1 MAIKISAAKEDVL
14 SNRPGSSGLFIGIVF
29 VLLLVGILG
38 LFLWVSELSKATNNS
53 SSNIETRVEVLEEQL
68 KLADSTSTEFLSD
81 INSQLQFL
89 DKEIRKLWDLSNKR
103 NKVNIS
109 NLTKKV
115 EQHDNSLKEI
125 SATQTNDQKNIKLIA
140 DEFKD
145 IKNLFKEL
153 TKTIQSND
161 EILSKINQLNNN
173 ILLLEESIQAYDL
186 YRIQTN
192 ETLQEIQLQLTTL
205 DQMNSANKKFFYFS
219 VKSLGFC

>member
-14 SNRPGSSGLFIGIVF
+14 SNRPGSSGLFIGIIF

-153 TKTIQSND
+153 TKTIQSNN

-205 DQMNSANKKFFYFS
+205 DQMNSANN
-219 VKSLGFC
+219 

>member
-140 DEFKD
+140 DEFKV

-205 DQMNSANKKFFYFS
+205 DQMNSANN
-219 VKSLGFC
+219 

>member
-1 MAIKISAAKEDVL
+1 MAIKISAVQEDAL

-53 SSNIETRVEVLEEQL
+53 SSNIETRVQVLEEQL

-115 EQHDNSLKEI
+115 EQHESSLREI

-145 IKNLFKEL
+145 IKSLFKEL
-153 TKTIQSND
+153 TKTIQGND

-192 ETLQEIQLQLTTL
+192 ETLREIQLQLTTL
-205 DQMNSANKKFFYFS
+205 DQMNSANN
-219 VKSLGFC
+219 

>member
-14 SNRPGSSGLFIGIVF
+14 SNRPGSSGLFIGIIF

-53 SSNIETRVEVLEEQL
+53 SSDIETRVEVLEEQL

-205 DQMNSANKKFFYFS
+205 DQMNSANN
-219 VKSLGFC
+219 

>member
-145 IKNLFKEL
+145 TKNLFKEL

-205 DQMNSANKKFFYFS
+205 DQMNSANN
-219 VKSLGFC
+219 

>member
-1 MAIKISAAKEDVL
+1 MAIKISAAQEDVL

-115 EQHDNSLKEI
+115 EQHENSLKEI

-153 TKTIQSND
+153 TKTIQNND

-205 DQMNSANKKFFYFS
+205 DQMNSANN
-219 VKSLGFC
+219 

>member
-53 SSNIETRVEVLEEQL
+53 SSNIETRVQVLEEQL

-115 EQHDNSLKEI
+115 EQHENSLKEI

-145 IKNLFKEL
+145 IKSLFKEL
-153 TKTIQSND
+153 TKTIQGND

-205 DQMNSANKKFFYFS
+205 DQMNSANN
-219 VKSLGFC
+219 

>member
-29 VLLLVGILG
+29 VLLLVDILG

-205 DQMNSANKKFFYFS
+205 DQMNSANN
-219 VKSLGFC
+219 

>member
-14 SNRPGSSGLFIGIVF
+14 SNRPGSSGLFIGIIF

-53 SSNIETRVEVLEEQL
+53 SSDIETRVEVLEEQL

-145 IKNLFKEL
+145 TKNLFKEL

-205 DQMNSANKKFFYFS
+205 DQMNSANN
-219 VKSLGFC
+219 

>member
-53 SSNIETRVEVLEEQL
+53 SSNIEARVQVLEEQL

-205 DQMNSANKKFFYFS
+205 DQMNSTND
-219 VKSLGFC
+219 

>member
-115 EQHDNSLKEI
+115 EQHENSLKEI

-205 DQMNSANKKFFYFS
+205 DQMNSANN
-219 VKSLGFC
+219 

>member
-53 SSNIETRVEVLEEQL
+53 SSNIEVRVEVLEEQL

-115 EQHDNSLKEI
+115 EQHENSLKEI

-205 DQMNSANKKFFYFS
+205 DQMNSANN
-219 VKSLGFC
+219 

>member
-14 SNRPGSSGLFIGIVF
+14 SNRPGSSGLFIGIIF

-68 KLADSTSTEFLSD
+68 KLADSTSTEFLAD

-205 DQMNSANKKFFYFS
+205 DQMNSANN
-219 VKSLGFC
+219 

>member
-53 SSNIETRVEVLEEQL
+53 SSNIETRVQVLEEQL

-115 EQHDNSLKEI
+115 DQHENSLREI

-192 ETLQEIQLQLTTL
+192 ETLQEIQLQLATL
-205 DQMNSANKKFFYFS
+205 DQMNSANN
-219 VKSLGFC
+219 

>member
-14 SNRPGSSGLFIGIVF
+14 SNRPGSSGLFIGIIF

-53 SSNIETRVEVLEEQL
+53 SSDIETRVEVLEEQL

-153 TKTIQSND
+153 TKTIQSNN

-205 DQMNSANKKFFYFS
+205 DQMNSANN
-219 VKSLGFC
+219 

>member
-53 SSNIETRVEVLEEQL
+53 SSNIEARVQVLEEQL

-115 EQHDNSLKEI
+115 EQHENSLKEI

-205 DQMNSANKKFFYFS
+205 DQMNSTND
-219 VKSLGFC
+219 

>member
-14 SNRPGSSGLFIGIVF
+14 SNRPGSSGLFIGIIF

-161 EILSKINQLNNN
+161 EILSKIDQLNNN

-205 DQMNSANKKFFYFS
+205 DQMNSANN
-219 VKSLGFC
+219 

>member
-53 SSNIETRVEVLEEQL
+53 SSNIETRVQVLEEQL

-115 EQHDNSLKEI
+115 EQHENSLKEI

-153 TKTIQSND
+153 TKTIQNND

-205 DQMNSANKKFFYFS
+205 DQMNSANN
-219 VKSLGFC
+219 

>member
-1 MAIKISAAKEDVL
+1 MAIKISAAQEDAL

-38 LFLWVSELSKATNNS
+38 LFLWVSELSKATNYS
-53 SSNIETRVEVLEEQL
+53 SSNIETRVQVLEEQL

-115 EQHDNSLKEI
+115 EQHENSLKEI

-145 IKNLFKEL
+145 IKSLFKEL
-153 TKTIQSND
+153 TKTIQGND

-205 DQMNSANKKFFYFS
+205 DQMNSASN
-219 VKSLGFC
+219 